1 MTRTLRIPALA
12 LTVAL
17 AALPAIL
24 YADVKTEEKSL
35 VTFGGTLGRVI
46 NFFGGKATKEGIV
59 STVAVSGDRKMSGND
74 TRGQIIDL
82 KEEKIYDLDM
92 RKKTYTVTT
101 FEELRRKM
109 AEMEAKA
116 RENAAKQSAKQPQE
130 DQPPQSQGKQYDVD
144 FDVKDTGQTKTIN
157 GFDTRETIV
166 TVTVREKGKKLED
179 SGGTVMTVDNW
190 VTRSQPALKEI
201 RDFEV
206 RAAQKLAGPAVQV
219 DAQQLATALAMMPG
233 LKEAFGRYNQASLD
247 GTVIQTSTTIDG
259 VKSAEQLKQ
268 EQAAGAQSSNDQPAP
283 TSVGNVLG
291 GFMRR
296 RAAANPDKNASS
308 SRSTF
313 MTITNEVLKISTS
326 VTASDVAIPAEFK
339 LSQ

>member
-1 MTRTLRIPALA
+1 MTRTLRTPALA

-24 YADVKTEEKSL
+24 HADVKTEEKSL
-35 VTFGGTLGRVI
+35 VTFAGTLGRVI
-46 NFFGGKATKEGIV
+46 NLFGGKAAKEGIV
-59 STVAVSGDRKMSGND
+59 STVAVSGDRKMTGND

-109 AEMEAKA
+109 ADMEAKA
-116 RENAAKQSAKQPQE
+116 RENAAKQSPNQPKE
-130 DQPPQSQGKQYDVD
+130 EQPTQGQGKQYDVD
-144 FDVKDTGQTKTIN
+144 YDVKDTGQTKTIN
-157 GFDTRETIV
+157 GFDCRETIV
-166 TVTVREKGKKLED
+166 TVTVREKGKKVED

-190 VTRSQPALKEI
+190 LTRSQPALKEI
-201 RDFEV
+201 RDFDV
-206 RAAQKLAGPAVQV
+206 RYYQKLAGPSVQI
-219 DAQQLATALAMMPG
+219 DAQQLATAMAMMPG

-247 GTVIQTSTTIDG
+247 GTVVQTTTTIDG

-268 EQAAGAQSSNDQPAP
+268 EQSGAQSSNDQPSP
-283 TSVGNVLG
+283 TSVGSVIG

-296 RAAANPDKNASS
+296 KVAPSPDKNASS

-313 MTITNEVLKISTS
+313 MTITNEVLKISTT
-326 VTASDVAIPAEFK
+326 VAASDVAIPAEFK
-339 LSQ
+339 LNK